1 MVVLEIGKHPNAID
15 FKSFK
20 LIVVHALNVNSI
32 LVHMNLGGIN
42 LTNDRNAGDSMR
54 ICRFSFVVVEVVFG
68 PLDDYGAI
76 DEFIFRKLSSE
87 PNSEVVGFF
96 LVLGK
101 LVAKFNL

>member
-1 MVVLEIGKHPNAID
+1 
-15 FKSFK
+15 
-20 LIVVHALNVNSI
+20 
-32 LVHMNLGGIN
+32 MNLGGIN
-42 LTNDRNAGDSMR
+42 LTNDRNAGDGMR

-68 PLDDYGAI
+68 PLDDSGAI
-76 DEFIFRKLSSE
+76 DELIFRKLSRE